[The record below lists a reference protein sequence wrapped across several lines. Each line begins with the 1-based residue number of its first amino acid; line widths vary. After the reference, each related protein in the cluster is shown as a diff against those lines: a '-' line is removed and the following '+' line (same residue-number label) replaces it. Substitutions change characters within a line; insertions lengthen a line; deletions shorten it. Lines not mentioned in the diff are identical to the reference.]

1 MARRLTPAIVL
12 ALGALLWA
20 APARSEPAFA
30 VRTGYRCSQCHV
42 NRTGGGLRTPFG
54 SIYTQT
60 TLPAELLRWRESGN
74 LLPADP
80 DARFAIGAD
89 LRLQYLATRS
99 DDFEDISSFDMTPV
113 HVVISG
119 RTTS

>member
-1 MARRLTPAIVL
+1 MRRWLTGAGVVIMLWIVET
-12 ALGALLWA
+12 ATVRA
-20 APARSEPAFA
+20 EPAFA

-60 TLPAELLRWRESGN
+60 TLPARVLAWRDGGN

-80 DARFAIGAD
+80 DARFAFCY
-89 LRLQYLATRS
+89 RTRPS
-99 DDFEDISSFDMTPV
+99 RWKDSRDRPIPPP
-113 HVVISG
+113 HH
-119 RTTS
+119 